1 MTGVSIGMPYTDQV
15 DQLKLA
21 INSVIGQSHQD
32 WELILVGDGPSRLSV
47 EMAHSF
53 DDPRIR
59 HFENPTRLGLASTL
73 NRIASLAQYSLLAR
87 MDSDDL
93 MHPERIA
100 KQQIEF
106 ERYPTLDVVGSN
118 AYLIDGDSNVVGAF
132 REPTLPTGGAG
143 FLRSN
148 AFSHPT
154 VMARTNWFRMNPYN
168 EALLRGQDK
177 ELWLRTWETSHF
189 SKLSDRLMYYRV
201 PRQLSA
207 QRLVR
212 NEIYNRRIIRMYLE
226 LEPSKLA
233 RSRHIISSFGKQILF
248 FAAEFDLVS
257 RYLYHRRWT
266 TLTQSEQFQAE
277 LEVRKIM
284 ER

>member
-47 EMAHSF
+47 EIAHSF

-59 HFENPTRLGLASTL
+59 HYENPTRLGLASTL

-106 ERYPTLDVVGSN
+106 ERHPTLDVLGSN
-118 AYLIDGDSNVVGAF
+118 AYLIDEESNVVGAF
-132 REPTLPTGGAG
+132 REPKLPTDGAG
-143 FLRSN
+143 YLKSN

-154 VMARTNWFRMNPYN
+154 VMARTNWFRMNPYD
-168 EALLRGQDK
+168 ETLLRGQDK
-177 ELWLRTWETSHF
+177 ELWLRTWEASHF

-212 NEIYNRRIIRMYLE
+212 NEIYNRRIIQMYLE
-226 LEPSKLA
+226 LEPSRLA
-233 RSRHIISSFGKQILF
+233 RSKHLISSIGKQILF
-248 FAAEFDLVS
+248 FGAEFGLVS
-257 RYLYHRRWT
+257 RYLYDRRWAA
-266 TLTQSEQFQAE
+266 LSQSERLQAE
-277 LEVRKIM
+277 FEVRKIM
-284 ER
+284 ES